1 MSPSPGSGKAPEDRA
16 PDEPA
21 PDFAMQRA
29 VEILAHVYEANRAR
43 RNACP
48 EPVEGPAPLDRPVVL
63 ANERLVFAL
72 AATMRTEVER
82 TFGVA
87 FAYPMRGWHT
97 YAAREEGR
105 RYFLSLFY
113 AEQKLVALEYYLPKA
128 VRAPTLAARDY
139 GPFRLSPGDVALGA
153 PTSALD
159 ERYVD
164 AVGGPAPIVY
174 AEAYEARF
182 PGGVAYV
189 MGNDGRIERLGLYA
203 AS

>member
-1 MSPSPGSGKAPEDRA
+1 MSERDRA
-16 PDEPA
+16 SEEPRA

-29 VEILAHVYEANRAR
+29 VEILAQVYEANRAR
-43 RNACP
+43 RNVP
-48 EPVEGPAPLDRPVVL
+48 PAPLERPVVL

-72 AATMRTEVER
+72 GTTTRAEVER
-82 TFGVA
+82 AFGVA

-97 YAAREEGR
+97 YAAREGGR

-113 AEQKLVALEYYLPKA
+113 AEQSLIALEYYVPKA
-128 VRAPTLAARDY
+128 DRAPSLAARDY

-159 ERYVD
+159 ERYVT
-164 AVGGPAPIVY
+164 AVGGPAPVVY

-189 MGNDGRIERLGLYA
+189 MGNDGRVERLGLYA

>member
-1 MSPSPGSGKAPEDRA
+1 MSPSAGEGEDRGPED
-16 PDEPA
+16 PA
-21 PDFAMQRA
+21 PDVAMQRA
-29 VEILAHVYEANRAR
+29 VEILAQVYEANHAR
-43 RNACP
+43 RNARP
-48 EPVEGPAPLDRPVVL
+48 APVEGRAPLDRPVVL

-72 AATMRTEVER
+72 GTTTRAEVER
-82 TFGVA
+82 AFGIA

-97 YAAREEGR
+97 YAAREDGQ

-113 AEQKLVALEYYLPKA
+113 SEQKLIALEYYVPKTDG
-128 VRAPTLAARDY
+128 APSLAARDY
-139 GPFRLSPGDVALGA
+139 GAFRLSPGEVALGVA
-153 PTSALD
+153 TSALD

-164 AVGGPAPIVY
+164 AIGGPAPVVY

-189 MGNDGRIERLGLYA
+189 MGNDGRVERLGLYA